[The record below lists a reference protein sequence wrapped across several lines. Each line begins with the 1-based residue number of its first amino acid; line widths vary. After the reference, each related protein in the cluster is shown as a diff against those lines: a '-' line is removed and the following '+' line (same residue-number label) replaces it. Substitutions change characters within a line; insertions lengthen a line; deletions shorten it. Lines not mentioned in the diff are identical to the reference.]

1 MPFYLSLSFLICFL
15 VPKGS
20 KWGWKSAPGAEIPDR
35 LPEGQYLVCV
45 PNLLLSQW
53 QEEGMRF
60 MDNRVWS
67 FLQYPSSANQVK
79 NFWKAWTQKG
89 LDDPSNR
96 GTVVVFVSHQVSLVL
111 F

>member
-1 MPFYLSLSFLICFL
+1 MPFYLSLPFLICFL

-20 KWGWKSAPGAEIPDR
+20 KWGWKSAPGVEIPDR

-89 LDDPSNR
+89 LDDPCNR
-96 GTVVVFVSHQVSLVL
+96 GTVVVFISHQVSLVL
-111 F
+111 